1 MSSNVTQ
8 LLVELRQGKR
18 TASDQLW
25 TEVYEELHQIAHR
38 QLRRRRPGQTLG
50 ATDLVHEA
58 YLKLIDPQRVKWQD
72 RLHFFAVAATAMR
85 HILIDYARKQQRLK
99 RGGDK
104 KRVTLDEMLIPTG
117 ERADIFLALDE
128 AIRQLS
134 EHDERMSKIV
144 EYRFF
149 AGLKEREIAELFD
162 VSPRTIRRDWR
173 KARAWLT
180 HALKGRDIHVE
191 S

>member
-18 TASDQLW
+18 RAADQLW

-58 YLKLIDPQRVKWQD
+58 YLKLIDQQRVEWQD

-85 HILIDYARKQQRLK
+85 HILIDYARRQQRLK

-104 KRVTLDEMLIPTG
+104 QRVTLDEMLIPTG

-134 EHDERMSKIV
+134 EHDERMGKIV

-149 AGLKEREIAELFD
+149 AGLREKEIAELFD

-180 HALKGRDIHVE
+180 HALQEQEIHVE